1 MVTTG
6 DFPVE
11 MIQLKNRDLLI
22 DGEAC
27 RAVPCPPERIV
38 CLTPVASELICVF
51 GGLDRIVG
59 RDDHS
64 NFPPGLDEKPALGS
78 SVRKTIR
85 VEQIVG
91 LRPDVVVMGGHI
103 SPQTVESIKSSGIP
117 VFFVGTSCELRSL
130 IKNARILGGMM
141 DAGKRTGE
149 LIEFLEGY
157 TNLVM
162 KRTRDLELKDR
173 PRVYHECAFE
183 RYKTTATCTSANEC
197 ITLAG
202 GVNIAHD
209 EAPGRSDVRG
219 EWVAMNNPDI
229 IISQISTLF
238 AATAKTLMEKRDEIL
253 CRPELRS
260 TNAIRNKKVYI
271 SHLSIRRGPRLIVYL
286 LHLAK
291 WFHPDLFEDIDP
303 KAVHRELLY
312 KFFCQE
318 PDGVYAYP

>member
-1 MVTTG
+1 MESRG
-6 DFPVE
+6 
-11 MIQLKNRDLLI
+11 LLI

-27 RAVPCPPERIV
+27 RAAPCPPERIV
-38 CLTPVASELICVF
+38 SLTPVASELICVF

-64 NFPPGLDEKPALGS
+64 NYPPGLDEKPALGS

-209 EAPGRSDVRG
+209 EVPGRSDVRG

-303 KAVHRELLY
+303 EAVHRELLC

>member
-1 MVTTG
+1 MV
-6 DFPVE
+6 
-11 MIQLKNRDLLI
+11 NRDLLI

-38 CLTPVASELICVF
+38 SLTPVASELICVL

-78 SVRKTIR
+78 SIRKTIR
-85 VEQIVG
+85 VEQIVD
-91 LRPDVVVMGGHI
+91 LRPDVVVTGGHI
-103 SPQTVESIKSSGIP
+103 SPETIERIKSSGIP
-117 VFFVGTSCELRSL
+117 VAVVGTSCELRSL
-130 IKNARILGGMM
+130 IKNAQLLGGMI
-141 DAGKRTGE
+141 DARKKAGE

-157 TNLVM
+157 ANLVM
-162 KRTRDLELKDR
+162 KRTEDLELKDR

-183 RYKTTATCTSANEC
+183 KYKTTATCTSANEC

-202 GVNIAHD
+202 GVNIAYD
-209 EAPGRSDVRG
+209 EAPGRSVVSG

-229 IISQISTLF
+229 IISQISTLS

-253 CRPELRS
+253 CRPELKS
-260 TNAIRNKKVYI
+260 TNAVRNRRVYI
-271 SHLSIRRGPRLIVYL
+271 SHLSIRRGPRLIGYL
-286 LHLAK
+286 LYLAK

-312 KFFCQE
+312 MFFGLE
-318 PDGVYAYP
+318 PDGVYVYP